1 MVSFNP
7 VQKKMFITD
16 EAATMLKRDKLIA
29 GRKPNFY
36 VEASIA
42 SATDDKAAYIKN
54 RAFDDEHYKK
64 MIEAFIKK
72 FSSASRKELDDLVME
87 KLSSVLSQKQ
97 KKIKLNNLISSLR
110 KDGRIE
116 NAGSDT
122 RSKWVLTKN

>member
-29 GRKPNFY
+29 GRKLNFY

-54 RAFDDEHYKK
+54 RAFDDEYYKK
-64 MIEAFIKK
+64 MILEFLKTYKK
-72 FSSASRKELDDLVME
+72 AT
-87 KLSSVLSQKQ
+87 
-97 KKIKLNNLISSLR
+97 I
-110 KDGRIE
+110 
-116 NAGSDT
+116 
-122 RSKWVLTKN
+122 